1 MQKLSGAR
9 CGLWMA
15 AAFALWCGMAPA
27 AGQSFTDWGW
37 PQPYARVSD
46 KSIAWLKQKGW
57 WPLAV
62 GWQGPFSGQNTIN
75 VVMDKAG
82 LLEKRGLDAK
92 FQVFAAGPD
101 VNEAIAAAR
110 IQVGNGGNFP
120 FTSLLDRGIPVR
132 AIAVVAP
139 NLKHSTVVPLDSPVK
154 SLADLKGSNP
164 PATIGIVTGSSAE
177 FYFTQAAEVVGLQI
191 GKDVILKNM
200 PPGEQ
205 LLMVKGIGAVVPW
218 EPSVTIITDDR
229 KTGREVDTIFPYN
242 LYEGMFYVRQE
253 LIDNVPDVVQA
264 ISDAFMEATLWIRLN
279 PDQAADF
286 LAAEPMLKVY
296 GKPLLLQQVRTLQQ
310 PVQADRQLSVRQD
323 VGRGKRP
330 HREMA
335 EGPQPSHQGADREGL
350 RKFLRCQLHG
360 EYLSEARLGHPGA
373 GAVPSKGLAGKNR
386 RASLSALCQ
395 RHHLEGSAA
404 VAGKGRSN
412 QGLVLQW
419 QDLPALMA
427 TPWRCRP
434 WPSSPARCRRP
445 AIGGGCGFG
454 QRFRCFRTSPP
465 WSSC

>member
-1 MQKLSGAR
+1 MQELSGAR
-9 CGLWMA
+9 CGLLIVT
-15 AAFALWCGMAPA
+15 AFALWCGVAPA
-27 AGQSFTDWGW
+27 AGQNFTDWGW
-37 PQPYARVSD
+37 PQPYERVSD

-110 IQVGNGGNFP
+110 IQIGNGGNFP

-154 SLADLKGSNP
+154 SLADLKDSNP

-177 FYFTQAAEVVGLQI
+177 FYFTQAAEVVGLRI

-242 LYEGMFYVRQE
+242 FY
-253 LIDNVPDVVQA
+253 
-264 ISDAFMEATLWIRLN
+264 
-279 PDQAADF
+279 
-286 LAAEPMLKVY
+286 
-296 GKPLLLQQVRTLQQ
+296 
-310 PVQADRQLSVRQD
+310 
-323 VGRGKRP
+323 
-330 HREMA
+330 
-335 EGPQPSHQGADREGL
+335 
-350 RKFLRCQLHG
+350 
-360 EYLSEARLGHPGA
+360 
-373 GAVPSKGLAGKNR
+373 
-386 RASLSALCQ
+386 
-395 RHHLEGSAA
+395 
-404 VAGKGRSN
+404 
-412 QGLVLQW
+412 
-419 QDLPALMA
+419 
-427 TPWRCRP
+427 
-434 WPSSPARCRRP
+434 
-445 AIGGGCGFG
+445 
-454 QRFRCFRTSPP
+454 
-465 WSSC
+465 

>member
-1 MQKLSGAR
+1 MHTQSSTRFRIL
-9 CGLWMA
+9 LA
-15 AAFALWCGMAPA
+15 AAFAGLLGGMVPA
-27 AGQSFTDWGW
+27 AAQSFTDWGW
-37 PQPYARVSD
+37 PQPYEKVSD

-57 WPLAV
+57 WPIAV

-82 LLEKRGLDAK
+82 LLEKRGLESK

-101 VNEAIAAAR
+101 VNEAVASAR

-120 FTSLLDRGIPVR
+120 FTSLLDRGVPVR

-154 SLADLKGSNP
+154 KLADFKGSNP

-242 LYEGMFYVRQE
+242 FYEGMFYVRQE

-264 ISDAFMEATLWIRLN
+264 ISDAFMEATLWIRLY
-279 PDQAADF
+279 PDKAADF
-286 LAAEPMLKVY
+286 LAAEPMLKAY
-296 GKPLLLQQVRTLQQ
+296 GKPLLLQQTQLYNNLYKPTYSYPFAKLWGEENARIAKWLK
-310 PVQADRQLSVRQD
+310 DRN
-323 VGRGKRP
+323 
-330 HREMA
+330 
-335 EGPQPSHQGADREGL
+335 
-350 RKFLRCQLHG
+350 
-360 EYLSEARLGHPGA
+360 RLT
-373 GAVPSKGLAGKNR
+373 KGLAAKDYEASFDAKFMEKTYLKLGWKIPTQAPFIPANWKGKIGELPYPSYANVTT
-386 RASLSALCQ
+386 LKNPQ
-395 RHHLEGSAA
+395 PWPE
-404 VAGKGRSN
+404 AG
-412 QGLVLQW
+412 
-419 QDLPALMA
+419 DL
-427 TPWRCRP
+427 TRP
-434 WPSSPARCRRP
+434 WTFNGKTYQP
-445 AIGGGCGFG
+445 
-454 QRFRCFRTSPP
+454 
-465 WSSC
+465 

>member
-1 MQKLSGAR
+1 MQKLSGTGLKLLIAATLAGML
-9 CGLWMA
+9 CGIVPA
-15 AAFALWCGMAPA
+15 AAQGFNE
-27 AGQSFTDWGW
+27 WGW
-37 PQPYARVSD
+37 PQPYDKVSD

-82 LLEKRGLDAK
+82 LLEKRGLESK

-101 VNEAIAAAR
+101 VNEAVAAAR

-120 FTSLLDRGIPVR
+120 FTSLLDRGMPVR

-154 SLADLKGSNP
+154 TLADLKGSNP
-164 PATIGIVTGSSAE
+164 PATIGLVTGSSAE

-205 LLMVKGIGAVVPW
+205 LLMAKGIGAVVPW

-242 LYEGMFYVRQE
+242 FYEGMFYVRQE

-264 ISDAFMEATLWIRLN
+264 ISDAFMEATLWIRLY
-279 PDQAADF
+279 PDKAADF

-296 GKPLLLQQVRTLQQ
+296 GKPLLLQQTQLYNNLYKPTYSYPFAKMWGEENARIAKWLKDRNRLTKVLTAKDYEDSFDASFMEKTYQKLGWKVPAQAPFIPPNWTGKIGTL
-310 PVQADRQLSVRQD
+310 PYPAYANAATL
-323 VGRGKRP
+323 K
-330 HREMA
+330 E
-335 EGPQPSHQGADREGL
+335 PQPWPE
-350 RKFLRCQLHG
+350 
-360 EYLSEARLGHPGA
+360 
-373 GAVPSKGLAGKNR
+373 KGDLTRAWTFDGKTY
-386 RASLSALCQ
+386 Q
-395 RHHLEGSAA
+395 
-404 VAGKGRSN
+404 
-412 QGLVLQW
+412 
-419 QDLPALMA
+419 P
-427 TPWRCRP
+427 
-434 WPSSPARCRRP
+434 
-445 AIGGGCGFG
+445 
-454 QRFRCFRTSPP
+454 
-465 WSSC
+465 

>member
-1 MQKLSGAR
+1 MHMQSSTRFRIL
-9 CGLWMA
+9 LA
-15 AAFALWCGMAPA
+15 AAFAGLMCGMVPA
-27 AGQSFTDWGW
+27 AAQSFTDWGW
-37 PQPYARVSD
+37 PQPYEKVSD

-57 WPLAV
+57 WPIAV

-82 LLEKRGLDAK
+82 LLEKRGLKSK

-101 VNEAIAAAR
+101 VNEAVASAR

-120 FTSLLDRGIPVR
+120 FTSLLDRGVPVR

-154 SLADLKGSNP
+154 KLADFKGSNP

-242 LYEGMFYVRQE
+242 FYEGMFYVRQE

-264 ISDAFMEATLWIRLN
+264 ISDAFMEATLWIRLY
-279 PDQAADF
+279 PDKAADF
-286 LAAEPMLKVY
+286 LGAEPMLKAY
-296 GKPLLLQQVRTLQQ
+296 GKPLLLQQTQLYNNLYKPTYSYPFAKLWGEENARIAKWLKDRNRLTKVLAAKDYEASFDTKFMEKTYQKLGWKIPTQAPFIPANWTGKIGELPYPSYANVTTLK
-310 PVQADRQLSVRQD
+310 D
-323 VGRGKRP
+323 
-330 HREMA
+330 
-335 EGPQPSHQGADREGL
+335 PQPWPEAADL
-350 RKFLRCQLHG
+350 
-360 EYLSEARLGHPGA
+360 
-373 GAVPSKGLAGKNR
+373 
-386 RASLSALCQ
+386 
-395 RHHLEGSAA
+395 
-404 VAGKGRSN
+404 
-412 QGLVLQW
+412 
-419 QDLPALMA
+419 
-427 TPWRCRP
+427 TRP
-434 WPSSPARCRRP
+434 WTFNGKTYQP
-445 AIGGGCGFG
+445 
-454 QRFRCFRTSPP
+454 
-465 WSSC
+465 